1 MERCLLDLLQREK
14 DYATRINRSEDRIAV
29 LKAEIEHTK
38 EACCPSEWRDRDI
51 AATQRWIAQE
61 EDEIAWAR
69 SSLSDARNEMRVYF
83 EEVFK

>member
-1 MERCLLDLLQREK
+1 MERCLLDLIQREK

-38 EACCPSEWRDRDI
+38 EAYCTSEWRDRDI
-51 AATQRWIAQE
+51 AAKQRWIAQE

-69 SSLSDARNEMRVYF
+69 SSLSDARNEMRDYLLD
-83 EEVFK
+83 VFK